1 MVVEQ
6 ISRTDIQTADLLK
19 GLVSIPSPS
28 GGEAASVDWLCQQM
42 EALSYD
48 SWADG
53 AGSAVGT
60 RGSGPVELLLLGHID
75 TVSGDVPVEIVNGAL
90 YGRGTVDA
98 KGPLATFVVAGAR
111 ASLPPGVRLT
121 IVGAV
126 EEEVMTSS
134 GARWLVEHHTPPAAV
149 IIGEPS
155 GWDGIVVGY
164 KGMMSLEYEV
174 TYPISHSAGPEPT
187 SAELAVGF
195 WNRLVSW
202 CASRSS
208 GAPQGFNSVDPT
220 LLGLNTV
227 SDGLYGHAKLSVG
240 LRLPPSLS
248 PEEAS
253 AEIEALVS
261 DGGELRIT
269 INSPAYRTDKR
280 SPLVAAFM
288 ASIRGVGGTPRI
300 KVKTGTS
307 DMNIVGPVWQCP
319 ILAYGPGDSLL
330 DHKPNEHVPL
340 DDLDR
345 ATAILSAA
353 IERIAGQLASGRW
366 GGR

>member
-42 EALSYD
+42 EALGYE

-60 RGSGPVELLLLGHID
+60 RGSGPNEILLLGHID
-75 TVSGDVPVEIVNGAL
+75 TVSGEVPIEIVNGAL

-111 ASLPPGVRLT
+111 ATLPPGVRLT

-134 GARWLVEHHTPPAAV
+134 GARWLVEHHTRPAAV

-195 WNRLVSW
+195 WNRLVTW

-208 GAPQGFNSVDPT
+208 GAPQGFYSVDPT

-240 LRLPPSLS
+240 LRLPPTLS

-261 DGGELRIT
+261 NGGKLQIT

-288 ASIRGVGGTPRI
+288 ASIRGIGGTPRI

-307 DMNIVGPVWQCP
+307 DMNIVGPVWDCP
-319 ILAYGPGDSLL
+319 ILAYGPGDSSL
-330 DHKPNEHVPL
+330 DHTPQEHVQVAEYL
-340 DDLDR
+340 R
-345 ATAILSAA
+345 AIDVLEEAL
-353 IERIAGQLASGRW
+353 RQLA
-366 GGR
+366 GGESTTPIPD

>member
-1 MVVEQ
+1 
-6 ISRTDIQTADLLK
+6 
-19 GLVSIPSPS
+19 
-28 GGEAASVDWLCQQM
+28 
-42 EALSYD
+42 
-48 SWADG
+48 
-53 AGSAVGT
+53 
-60 RGSGPVELLLLGHID
+60 
-75 TVSGDVPVEIVNGAL
+75 
-90 YGRGTVDA
+90 
-98 KGPLATFVVAGAR
+98 
-111 ASLPPGVRLT
+111 
-121 IVGAV
+121 
-126 EEEVMTSS
+126 
-134 GARWLVEHHTPPAAV
+134 
-149 IIGEPS
+149 
-155 GWDGIVVGY
+155 
-164 KGMMSLEYEV
+164 MMSLEYEV
-174 TYPISHSAGPEPT
+174 AYPISHSAGPEPT

-195 WNRLVSW
+195 WNRLVTW

-208 GAPQGFNSVDPT
+208 GAPQGFYSVDPT

-240 LRLPPSLS
+240 LRLPPTLS

-261 DGGELRIT
+261 NGDKLQIT

-288 ASIRGVGGTPRI
+288 ASIRGIGGTPRI

-307 DMNIVGPVWQCP
+307 DMNIVGPVWDCP

-345 ATAILSAA
+345 ATAILTAA
-353 IERIAGQLASGRW
+353 IERVAGQLASGRW